1 MRQAAVT
8 ASALLLLGSAAAP
21 AGEGA
26 DRLAFFRA
34 RVRPLLQRCVGCH
47 GGDDPSNGL
56 NLTTRSLALKGGEAG
71 PALRPGQASKSLL
84 YTMVA
89 GKKMPPKRPLAPE
102 EVAILRRW
110 IDDGAAWDGT
120 VERRRRPV
128 VGGPKRAGADWWSL
142 QPLRR
147 PALPL
152 VKDTAWVR
160 NPIDAFILAAL
171 EAKQLRPAPEADR
184 ATLLRRVTF
193 DLTGLPPTPAEID
206 AFLRDTSADAWEK
219 VVDRLLASPHYGERW
234 GRHWLD
240 VARFG
245 ESQGFERDKLRDHAW
260 RYRDYVIHSFNED
273 KPYPQFIKEQI
284 AGDVLAPGS
293 AEGVVATGFLV
304 AGPWDE
310 VGSTQQSVLMRR
322 RVREEELEDMVSA
335 TAQTFLG
342 LTVNCARCHN
352 HKFDPITQR
361 DYYRLK
367 AALEGV
373 RHGNRPLPASS
384 LTRLTA
390 DVARLEKEIAGLEEA
405 GRRKVLAR
413 QKRPHDRGLP
423 IPMARWSFE
432 SDARDSVGGLHGTLL
447 GGAVIANGRLRL
459 NGKGALVRTAPLPR
473 PLAAKT
479 LEVWTTV
486 ADLGQ
491 RGGGVLS
498 VQRKDGGVFDAIV
511 YGERQPRKWIAG
523 SDFFR
528 RTRDQAAAEETNGSA
543 DLVHLAI
550 VYAGDNTIT
559 LYRNGA
565 PYGAAYTPTGNGTG
579 LRTYSAG
586 DSHVLFG
593 LRHTGAGNGY
603 FAGEIEEA
611 RLYDRALTAA
621 EMVASYR
628 AGVERVPLA
637 EVLRELT
644 PEQRR
649 RREQALAELAGKRR
663 ALQRQA
669 PPGLAYAA
677 NPSPAEPTY
686 VLVRGDTEKKAER
699 VAAGGLEVIKT
710 PSPEWGLAVDA
721 PEGQRRRK
729 LAEWLAGPENPLPAR
744 VLVNRVWG
752 WHFGRGFVETPSDF
766 GFNGGRPSHPE
777 LLDWL
782 ASEFTAQGGSLK
794 KLHRL
799 ILLSST
805 YRQASRFDSRAA
817 AVDADNRLLWRFAPR
832 RLEGEAV
839 RDAMLAVSGEL
850 NRVVGGPSFRP
861 FKVTVFNSHFYTLT
875 DPPGPEYNRR
885 TVYRM
890 SVNSAKAPLL
900 DAFDCP
906 DPSVK
911 MPRRSTT
918 TTPLQALALM
928 NNSFVLRQAKHFAE
942 RVQRE
947 AVGEAAAQVAWA
959 YRLALG
965 RKPVAEEAER
975 AARLV
980 REHGLDGLCWALLNS
995 SEFLYLK

>member
-1 MRQAAVT
+1 MRHAAVI
-8 ASALLLLGSAAAP
+8 ASALLLLGSTAV
-21 AGEGA
+21 AGEDA
-26 DRLAFFRA
+26 DRLAFFREH
-34 RVRPLLQRCVGCH
+34 VRPLLQRCVGCH
-47 GGDDPSNGL
+47 GGDEPSNGL
-56 NLTTRSLALKGGEAG
+56 NLTSRPLALKGGETG

-84 YTMVA
+84 YSMVVQ
-89 GKKMPPKRPLAPE
+89 KKMPPRRPLAPE
-102 EVAILRRW
+102 EIAILRRW

-120 VERRRRPV
+120 IERKRRPV
-128 VGGPKRAGADWWSL
+128 VGEPKRAGPDWWSL
-142 QPLRR
+142 QPVRR
-147 PALPL
+147 PPPP
-152 VKDTAWVR
+152 VKDAARVR
-160 NPIDAFILAAL
+160 NPIDTFVLAAL
-171 EAKQLRPAPEADR
+171 EAKGLRPAPEADR

-206 AFLRDTSADAWEK
+206 AFLRDASPDAWEK

-260 RYRDYVIHSFNED
+260 RYRDYVIRSFNDD
-273 KPYPQFIKEQI
+273 KPYPQFVKEQI

-293 AEGVVATGFLV
+293 AEGVIATGFLV

-310 VGSTQQSVLMRR
+310 VGSTQQGLVMRR

-373 RHGNRPLPASS
+373 RHGNRPVPVPS
-384 LTRLTA
+384 LTRLSA
-390 DVARLEKEIAGLEEA
+390 EVARLETEIARLEEA

-413 QKRPHDRGLP
+413 QKRGSEKGLP
-423 IPMARWSFE
+423 APMARWSFE
-432 SDARDSVGGLHGTLL
+432 SDARDSVGRLHGTLI
-447 GGAVIANGRLRL
+447 GGAVIVNGRLKL
-459 NGKGALVRTAPLPR
+459 NGKGTFVRTAPLSR
-473 PLAAKT
+473 PLKAKT
-479 LEVWTTV
+479 LEVWTTP
-486 ADLGQ
+486 ANLGQ

-498 VQRKDGGVFDAIV
+498 VQSKDGGVFDAIV
-511 YGERQPRKWIAG
+511 FGESQPRKWIAG
-523 SDFFR
+523 SEFFR
-528 RTRDQAAAEETNGSA
+528 RTRDRAGLEEMSGPS

-550 VYAGDNTIT
+550 VYAADHSIT

-565 PYGAAYTPTGNGTG
+565 PYGEVYTPMGDGAG
-579 LRTYSAG
+579 LRTYAAG
-586 DSHVLFG
+586 DGHILFG
-593 LRHTGAGNGY
+593 LRHTGAANGY
-603 FAGEIEEA
+603 FSGEIEEA

-621 EMVASYR
+621 EVAASYR

-637 EVLRELT
+637 QVLSELT

-649 RREQALAELAGKRR
+649 RREQALAEVAGKRKL
-663 ALQRQA
+663 LQQQS
-669 PPGLAYAA
+669 PPLAYAA
-677 NPSPAEPTY
+677 NPSPPEPTY
-686 VLVRGDTEKKAER
+686 VLVRGDVEKRGER
-699 VAAGGLEVIKT
+699 VGAGGLEVIKT
-710 PSPEWGLAVDA
+710 PAPEWGLPVDA
-721 PEGQRRRK
+721 PEGQRRLK
-729 LAEWLAGPENPLPAR
+729 LAKWLAAPENPLPAR

-752 WHFGRGFVETPSDF
+752 WHFGRGLVETPSDF
-766 GFNGGRPSHPE
+766 GFNGGRPSHSE

-782 ASEFTAQGGSLK
+782 ASEFTARGGSLK

-805 YRQASRFDSRAA
+805 YRQSSRYDATAA
-817 AVDADNRLLWRFAPR
+817 AADADNRLLWRFAPR

-850 NRVVGGPSFRP
+850 NEAIGGPSFRP
-861 FKVTVFNSHFYTLT
+861 FKVTVFNSHFYELT
-875 DPPGPEYNRR
+875 DPLGPEYNRR

-890 SVNSAKAPLL
+890 NVNSAKAPLL

-928 NNSFVLRQAKHFAE
+928 NNSFVLRQAKHFAG
-942 RVQRE
+942 RVPRE
-947 AVGEAAAQVAWA
+947 AGSEVAAQVAWA

-965 RKPVAEEAER
+965 RKPTPREAER
-975 AARLV
+975 AEKLV
-980 REHGLDGLCWALLNS
+980 REHGLESLCWALLNS
-995 SEFLYLK
+995 SEFLYLR